1 MRKMRHIDRQIYPV
15 RIVSCL
21 SEREHLFALM
31 VSVLGYSATKAYRL
45 AINPDVSV
53 NSAASLGCRLLS
65 EPRIQYYIHK
75 LYRERNSFVF
85 SGNAYKYQ

>member
-21 SEREHLFALM
+21 SEREHLL
-31 VSVLGYSATKAYRL
+31 SVLGYSATKAYRL

-85 SGNAYKYQ
+85 NENAYKCQ